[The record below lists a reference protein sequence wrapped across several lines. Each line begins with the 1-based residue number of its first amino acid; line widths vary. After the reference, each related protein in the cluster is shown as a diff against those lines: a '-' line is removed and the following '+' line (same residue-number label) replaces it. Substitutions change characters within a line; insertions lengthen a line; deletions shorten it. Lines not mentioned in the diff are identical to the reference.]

1 MQGDLEISHNGTNS
15 LIQDSGTG
23 SLLLAGSAVNIL
35 NTATNES
42 MIRCAEN
49 GAVELYYDN
58 SKKFETTSGGATVT
72 GTLNATSIS
81 GLLYIMVLVQIYLF
95 N

>member
-1 MQGDLEISHNGTNS
+1 
-15 LIQDSGTG
+15 
-23 SLLLAGSAVNIL
+23 
-35 NTATNES
+35 

-58 SKKFETTSGGATVT
+58 SKKFETTNGGATVT

-81 GLLYIMVLVQIYLF
+81 GY
-95 N
+95 